1 LILSPVAVAAVHSF
15 FSTSADWE
23 SITGMRFSEYQIVF
37 GRDKNF
43 SSIGMEL
50 FFLDGFPCYGQA
62 ESTRV
67 WISPSRNFAW
77 DESRGAVIRV
87 ICLSVPEKF
96 NFAYRETKSET
107 VQNRTTGL
115 LACDVEKQEG
125 RKIMIRFEN
134 CVKGSDWKDYGG
146 R

>member
-1 LILSPVAVAAVHSF
+1 MKKIIKSLFFIYFLILSPVAVAAVHSF

-67 WISPSRNFAW
+67 WISPSRNFA
-77 DESRGAVIRV
+77 
-87 ICLSVPEKF
+87 
-96 NFAYRETKSET
+96 YRETKSET